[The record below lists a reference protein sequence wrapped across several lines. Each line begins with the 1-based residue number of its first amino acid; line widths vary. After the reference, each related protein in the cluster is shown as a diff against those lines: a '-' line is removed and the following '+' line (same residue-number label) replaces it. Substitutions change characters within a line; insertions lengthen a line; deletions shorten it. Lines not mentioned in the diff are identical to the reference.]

1 MLSRFSFQPNIF
13 ASKYFVSIFF
23 VIFTKNKSKA
33 MLINSVAILCVLSFN
48 IYLAFQLERIPQLKA
63 LSASLIVIILGALE
77 VNFGL
82 LPTSSSAPPLYDGIF
97 AYVAPLLIVFLMLGI
112 QLKSLKKAGLPM
124 ILNYLL
130 GSLGVMVGVALGI
143 LAVNGRQ
150 SLGENFHVVGG
161 MVTATYIG
169 GSTNLN
175 AVALTYNFAKEGTL
189 YAAIS
194 AVDNIITALWL
205 GACILIPKLMKKRF
219 PTKRQNAA
227 TTENY
232 SEAITEESTIN
243 PSDLGILI
251 ALGCA
256 ILFTADQLSLWKPSI
271 HRIIWLSTLS
281 LLLAQVPFVQKLR
294 GSRTLGMFC
303 SYLFLSVIGVFC
315 DIQALLK
322 DGQTALTLAIFITIV
337 ITVHAFFQFVV
348 GYFLKQDWD
357 IMGIA
362 SQANVGG
369 ATTALSVA
377 KSLDREDLGLGGIMI
392 GLLGNAIGT
401 YLGVLMAE
409 FLKAYF

>member
-1 MLSRFSFQPNIF
+1 ML
-13 ASKYFVSIFF
+13 
-23 VIFTKNKSKA
+23 T
-33 MLINSVAILCVLSFN
+33 NSVAILCVLSFN

-77 VNFGL
+77 ANFGL
-82 LPTSSSAPPLYDGIF
+82 IPTSSSAPPLYDGIF

-161 MVTATYIG
+161 MITATYIG

-232 SEAITEESTIN
+232 SEAITEESTID

-256 ILFTADQLSLWKPSI
+256 ILFTAEQLSLWKPSI

-281 LLLAQVPFVQKLR
+281 LLLAQVPFIQKLR

-409 FLKAYF
+409 FLKIYF

>member
-1 MLSRFSFQPNIF
+1 LLC
-13 ASKYFVSIFF
+13 FF
-23 VIFTKNKSKA
+23 VIFTKNKAKA
-33 MLINSVAILCVLSFN
+33 MLTNSLAILCILTFN
-48 IYLAFQLERIPQLKA
+48 IYLAFQLERIPQLRF
-63 LSASLIVIILGALE
+63 LSASLLVIILGALE
-77 VNFGL
+77 ANLGL
-82 LPTSSSAPPLYDGIF
+82 IPTSSSASPLYDGIF
-97 AYVAPLLIVFLMLGI
+97 TYIAPLLIVFLMLGI
-112 QLKSLKKAGLPM
+112 QLKSLKKAGFPM
-124 ILNYLL
+124 ILNFLL
-130 GSLGVMVGVALGI
+130 GALGIMVGVTVGI

-150 SLGENFHVVGG
+150 SLGDNFSVIGG
-161 MVTATYIG
+161 MISATFIG

-175 AVALTYNFAKEGTL
+175 ALALTYNFAKEGTI

-205 GACILIPKLMKKRF
+205 GACILIPQLMKKRF

-232 SEAITEESTIN
+232 SDELKEESAIS

-256 ILFTADQLSLWKPSI
+256 ILYTAEQLSLWMPSI
-271 HRIIWLSTLS
+271 HRIIWLSTIS
-281 LLLAQVPFVQKLR
+281 LIIAQLPITQKLR

-303 SYLFLSVIGVFC
+303 SYLFLSVIGAYC

-322 DGQTALTLAIFITIV
+322 DGQTALTLAIFVSIV
-337 ITVHAFFQFVV
+337 IAVHSFFQFGI

-357 IMGIA
+357 IMSIA

-369 ATTALSVA
+369 AATALSVA
-377 KSLDREDLGLGGIMI
+377 KSLDREDLGLGGILI

-409 FLKAYF
+409 FLKAYM

>member
-1 MLSRFSFQPNIF
+1 ML
-13 ASKYFVSIFF
+13 
-23 VIFTKNKSKA
+23 T
-33 MLINSVAILCVLSFN
+33 NSVAILSVLSFN

-82 LPTSSSAPPLYDGIF
+82 LPTSSAAPPLYDGIF
-97 AYVAPLLIVFLMLGI
+97 AYVAPLLIIFLMLGI

-150 SLGENFHVVGG
+150 SLGENFYVVGG
-161 MVTATYIG
+161 MVTGTYIG

-219 PTKRQNAA
+219 PTKRQNAV

-232 SEAITEESTIN
+232 APEIREESTLN

-256 ILFTADQLSLWKPSI
+256 ILFLAEQLSLWKHSI

-281 LLLAQVPFVQKLR
+281 LLLAQMPFVQKLR

-322 DGQTALTLAIFITIV
+322 DGQTAFTLAIFITIV
-337 ITVHAFFQFVV
+337 ITVHAFFQFAV

-377 KSLDREDLGLGGIMI
+377 KSLEREDLGLGGIMV

-409 FLKAYF
+409 FLKVYL

>member
-1 MLSRFSFQPNIF
+1 ML
-13 ASKYFVSIFF
+13 
-23 VIFTKNKSKA
+23 T
-33 MLINSVAILCVLSFN
+33 NSVAILCVLSFN

-77 VNFGL
+77 ANFGL
-82 LPTSSSAPPLYDGIF
+82 IPTSSSAPPLYDGIF

-143 LAVNGRQ
+143 LAVSGRQ

-161 MVTATYIG
+161 MLTATYIG

-205 GACILIPKLMKKRF
+205 GACIMIPKLMKKRF
-219 PTKRQNAA
+219 PTKQQTAA

-232 SEAITEESTIN
+232 SEELKEESTIS
-243 PSDLGILI
+243 PSDIGILV

-256 ILFTADQLSLWKPSI
+256 ILFAAEQLAAWKPSI

-281 LLLAQVPFVQKLR
+281 LVLAQVPFVQKLR

-303 SYLFLSVIGVFC
+303 SYLFLSVIGVYC

-322 DGQTALTLAIFITIV
+322 DGQTALTLAIFITII
-337 ITVHAFFQFVV
+337 ITVHALFQFGI
-348 GYFLKQDWD
+348 GYLLKQDWD
-357 IMGIA
+357 VMGIA

-409 FLKAYF
+409 FLKIYF

>member
-1 MLSRFSFQPNIF
+1 ML
-13 ASKYFVSIFF
+13 
-23 VIFTKNKSKA
+23 T
-33 MLINSVAILCVLSFN
+33 NSVAILCVLSFN

-82 LPTSSSAPPLYDGIF
+82 IPTSSSAPPLYDGIF

-251 ALGCA
+251 ALGCT
-256 ILFTADQLSLWKPSI
+256 ILFTAEQLSLWKPSI

-281 LLLAQVPFVQKLR
+281 LLLAQVPFIQKLR

-409 FLKAYF
+409 FLKIYF

>member
-1 MLSRFSFQPNIF
+1 ML
-13 ASKYFVSIFF
+13 
-23 VIFTKNKSKA
+23 T
-33 MLINSVAILCVLSFN
+33 NSVAILCVLSFN

-112 QLKSLKKAGLPM
+112 QLKSLKKAGFPM

-256 ILFTADQLSLWKPSI
+256 ILFTAEQLSLWQPSI

-377 KSLDREDLGLGGIMI
+377 KSLGREDLGLGGIMI

-409 FLKAYF
+409 FLKIYF